1 MAIRINDTSSILSHI
16 KRSRPYKVSR
26 PHRRRCILLPSGL
39 LASRLLPSSLLAIL
53 LPSCL
58 LAILLLTILLAIL
71 LLPSILLLPILLL
84 AILLPLNLLLGG
96 LRLWVWAGV
105 GV

>member
-1 MAIRINDTSSILSHI
+1 MIVCGEMAIRINDTSSILSHI

-26 PHRRRCILLPSGL
+26 PHRRRCILLASNL
-39 LASRLLPSSLLAIL
+39 LISCL

-58 LAILLLTILLAIL
+58 LAILLL
-71 LLPSILLLPILLL
+71 PILL
-84 AILLPLNLLLGG
+84 PFNLLLGG
-96 LRLWVWAGV
+96 LRLWGWVGV